1 MDIAKI
7 RKKLKED
14 QKTKAESKPET
25 LNEIKKSFSEQQD
38 IEATIQPEEFTSVSE
53 TVGKEEKESVL
64 KTTDVQVP
72 EIITTVDRGDE
83 IIEILTFSLMNEE
96 FAFKITKLDEI
107 LKYQRITNVPKM
119 PKYVLGIT
127 SLRGKIIPVISL
139 KVRLSI
145 VDEQENDEKKSKI
158 LILKGPKGPIGAIV
172 DKVNGVIRMPKSE
185 LLPPPTHLSEAEA
198 KYIEGVA
205 VIDTRFISILNTE
218 EVISIK

>member
-64 KTTDVQVP
+64 KTTDVKVN
-72 EIITTVDRGDE
+72 E